1 MTDTTTINTTSHRLD
16 SPDNRPW
23 RKVYDAMGIVDHI
36 DMPADNTSLIDC
48 FERNFTRHGDKEAYV
63 CMGASLSFRELDIYS
78 QQMAAYLQSLGLKK
92 GDKVAVMLPN
102 ILQYPICM
110 LAVIRAGLVLVN
122 VNPLYTSHE
131 LNHQLADSDA
141 RAIILLENFAKTYQ
155 NVSNKGNIEHVIV
168 TTMGDMLGMI
178 KGFIVNT
185 VVRHVKKMVPNWHIA
200 GHISFKDAL
209 KTVPA
214 SQYKRPNDLTLD
226 DLAVLQ
232 YTGGTTGV
240 AKGAMLSHRNLVA
253 NLLQCL
259 TFVETI
265 FSDGEDTQGQ
275 YILVALPLYHIFS
288 FTVCGLL
295 AMDKGFAGVLVPNPR
310 DLDSLVKDIDKY
322 RPAFFPAVNTLFNGL
337 AHHAKFRE
345 LNLTNIRVSLG
356 GGMSVMS
363 NTANEWKKLTGTP
376 ILEGYG
382 LSETSPVLTM
392 NPPTLTQY
400 TGKIGIPAP
409 ATDIILVDDDGNEV
423 AIGEAGEI
431 AAKGPQIMQGYW
443 KRPEDTADCTTKD
456 GYFRTGDIGVMDNDG
471 YFKIVDRKKD
481 MILVSGFNVYPNE
494 VEDVMTNHP
503 KIMEAGVIGVPDDN
517 SGEVP
522 KIYIVRKDSTLSK
535 NEVIKHAKEHLTG
548 YKRPRHVEFVDELPK
563 SPVGK
568 ILRKEL
574 RKLEEKNNNG

>member
-1 MTDTTTINTTSHRLD
+1 
-16 SPDNRPW
+16 
-23 RKVYDAMGIVDHI
+23 
-36 DMPADNTSLIDC
+36 
-48 FERNFTRHGDKEAYV
+48 
-63 CMGASLSFRELDIYS
+63 
-78 QQMAAYLQSLGLKK
+78 
-92 GDKVAVMLPN
+92 
-102 ILQYPICM
+102 
-110 LAVIRAGLVLVN
+110 
-122 VNPLYTSHE
+122 
-131 LNHQLADSDA
+131 
-141 RAIILLENFAKTYQ
+141 
-155 NVSNKGNIEHVIV
+155 
-168 TTMGDMLGMI
+168 
-178 KGFIVNT
+178 
-185 VVRHVKKMVPNWHIA
+185 
-200 GHISFKDAL
+200 
-209 KTVPA
+209 
-214 SQYKRPNDLTLD
+214 
-226 DLAVLQ
+226 
-232 YTGGTTGV
+232 
-240 AKGAMLSHRNLVA
+240 
-253 NLLQCL
+253 
-259 TFVETI
+259 
-265 FSDGEDTQGQ
+265 
-275 YILVALPLYHIFS
+275 
-288 FTVCGLL
+288 
-295 AMDKGFAGVLVPNPR
+295 
-310 DLDSLVKDIDKY
+310 
-322 RPAFFPAVNTLFNGL
+322 
-337 AHHAKFRE
+337 
-345 LNLTNIRVSLG
+345 
-356 GGMSVMS
+356 MSVMS

-494 VEDVMTNHP
+494 VEDVMTKHP

-574 RKLEEKNNNG
+574 RKLEEKNNG

>member
-1 MTDTTTINTTSHRLD
+1 MTDTTTMNTTSHRLD

-23 RKVYDAMGIVDHI
+23 RKIYDATGMVDHI

-48 FERNFTRHGDKEAYV
+48 FERNFTRH
-63 CMGASLSFRELDIYS
+63 
-78 QQMAAYLQSLGLKK
+78 

-131 LNHQLADSDA
+131 LDHQLADSDA

-155 NVSNKGNIEHVIV
+155 NVSNKGNIEHVII
-168 TTMGDMLGMI
+168 TSMGDMFGMI

-253 NLLQCL
+253 NLLQSSA
-259 TFVETI
+259 FVETI
-265 FSDGEDTQGQ
+265 FSDGEDSQWQ
-275 YILVALPLYHIFS
+275 YILVALPFYHIFS

-456 GYFRTGDIGVMDNDG
+456 GYFRTGDIGVMDDDG

-494 VEDVMTNHP
+494 VEDVMT
-503 KIMEAGVIGVPDDN
+503 
-517 SGEVP
+517 
-522 KIYIVRKDSTLSK
+522 VRKDSTLSK

-574 RKLEEKNNNG
+574 RKLEEKNNG